1 MKTLFL
7 MLSLIFASLSSVQP
21 DQSTSVFVSE
31 GESMAPTLNS
41 NDRFLADK
49 TYYDSHPIQRGDIV
63 IFQAEKDRQY
73 VKRVIALPGETLEY
87 KDDILYINN
96 RSVDE
101 PYLASAKN
109 VAKKENLYLTEDFG
123 PITIPEQ
130 TIFVLGDNRLNSLDS
145 RMIGPIHV
153 NQILGKMTNKLPSN

>member
-7 MLSLIFASLSSVQP
+7 MLSFIFASLSSIQP
-21 DQSTSVFVSE
+21 DQSTSIFVSE

-41 NDRFLADK
+41 NDRFVADK
-49 TYYDSHPIQRGDIV
+49 TYYDSHPMQRGDIV

-96 RSVDE
+96 KAVDE
-101 PYLASAKN
+101 PYLAAAKN

-123 PITIPEQ
+123 PITIPQ
-130 TIFVLGDNRLNSLDS
+130 DTIFVIGDNRLNSLDS

-153 NQILGKMTNKLPSN
+153 NQIVGKMLNKLPSH

>member
-1 MKTLFL
+1 MKALFFI
-7 MLSLIFASLSSVQP
+7 LSFIFASITSDQP
-21 DQSTSVFVSE
+21 DQSNSVFVSE

-49 TYYDSHPIQRGDIV
+49 TYYEYHPIQRGDIV
-63 IFQAEKDRQY
+63 IFQIEKDRQY

-96 RSVDE
+96 KAIDE
-101 PYLASAKN
+101 PYLASAKE
-109 VAKKENLYLTEDFG
+109 VAKEDNLYLTENFG
-123 PITIPEQ
+123 PITIPED

-145 RMIGPIHV
+145 RTIGPIHV
-153 NQILGKMTNKLPSN
+153 DQILGKMTNKLPSN

>member
-1 MKTLFL
+1 
-7 MLSLIFASLSSVQP
+7 
-21 DQSTSVFVSE
+21 
-31 GESMAPTLNS
+31 MAPTLNN

-96 RSVDE
+96 KAVDE

-109 VAKKENLYLTEDFG
+109 VAKKENLNLTEDFG
-123 PITIPEQ
+123 PITIPED
-130 TIFVLGDNRLNSLDS
+130 TIFVIGDNRLNSLDS
-145 RMIGPIHV
+145 RIIGPIHV

>member
-7 MLSLIFASLSSVQP
+7 MLSFIFASFTSVQP
-21 DQSTSVFVSE
+21 DQSKSVFISE
-31 GESMAPTLNS
+31 GESMAPTLSS
-41 NDRFLADK
+41 NDQFLVDK
-49 TYYDSHPIQRGDIV
+49 TFYDSHPIQRGDIV
-63 IFQAEKDRQY
+63 IFQVEKDRQH

-87 KDDILYINN
+87 KGDILYINN
-96 RSVDE
+96 KVVDE

-123 PITIPEQ
+123 PITIPGD

-145 RMIGPIHV
+145 RVIGPVHV
-153 NQILGKMTNKLPSN
+153 NEILGKMTNKLPSN